1 MVQAMEDG
9 MSQET
14 IFEYTN
20 IDPWFLSQL
29 GELHEAEQWLKTQSL
44 DSISYDDLLAT
55 KQRGFSDVQIAR
67 CMGMHCP
74 LVFVMQCTVII
85 LSRRTVVLLCLPLY
99 SHQLHNSKIYKLCA
113 VSLVL
118 LAQEMMHAEAVS
130 VRNVL
135 GHWHC
140 LN

>member
-1 MVQAMEDG
+1 

-14 IFEYTN
+14 IFEYTK

-67 CMGMHCP
+67 CMGAPPCLVACPHSPVTHALLVMRQSCMHY
-74 LVFVMQCTVII
+74 LL
-85 LSRRTVVLLCLPLY
+85 LSFSGITYTCED
-99 SHQLHNSKIYKLCA
+99 SHPPKKL
-113 VSLVL
+113 S
-118 LAQEMMHAEAVS
+118 
-130 VRNVL
+130 
-135 GHWHC
+135 WHKSR
-140 LN
+140 

>member
-1 MVQAMEDG
+1 MEDG

-67 CMGMHCP
+67 CMGMYFP
-74 LVFVMQCTVII
+74 LVSVMQCTVII
-85 LSRRTVVLLCLPLY
+85 LSRRTVTLFCLPLY
-99 SHQLHNSKIYKLCA
+99 SHQLCDLSEIYKLCA

-118 LAQEMMHAEAVS
+118 LAQDMMHAEAVS
-130 VRNVL
+130 VSSVL